1 MYEEYRKELRRQ
13 HKNIRGLAERGSEM
27 GIGICMIFILAFIIV
42 FQQVL
47 PTAVI
52 VGFAIMGVYIGY
64 KGFVYEEEKEANND
78 TAQNWHSERRTKDT
92 Y

>member
-1 MYEEYRKELRRQ
+1 
-13 HKNIRGLAERGSEM
+13 
-27 GIGICMIFILAFIIV
+27 MIFILAFIIV

-64 KGFVYEEEKEANND
+64 KGFVEEEEKEANKE
-78 TAQNWHSERRTKDT
+78 TAQNWHSERF
-92 Y
+92 

>member
-1 MYEEYRKELRRQ
+1 
-13 HKNIRGLAERGSEM
+13 
-27 GIGICMIFILAFIIV
+27 MIFILAFIIV

-64 KGFVYEEEKEANND
+64 KGFVAEEEKEANKE
-78 TAQNWHSERRTKDT
+78 TAQNWHSERF
-92 Y
+92 

>member
-1 MYEEYRKELRRQ
+1 
-13 HKNIRGLAERGSEM
+13 M
-27 GIGICMIFILAFIIV
+27 GIGICMIFILAIIIV

-64 KGFVYEEEKEANND
+64 KGFVAEEEKEANKD
-78 TAQNWHSERRTKDT
+78 TAQNWHSERCKKDT

>member
-52 VGFAIMGVYIGY
+52 VGFAIMGVYLGY
-64 KGFVYEEEKEANND
+64 KGFVYEEEKEENRETD
-78 TAQNWHSERRTKDT
+78 QFWQTDRFERTHK
-92 Y
+92 

>member
-52 VGFAIMGVYIGY
+52 VGFAIMGVYLGY
-64 KGFVYEEEKEANND
+64 KGFAYEEEKEENRETD
-78 TAQNWHSERRTKDT
+78 QFWQTDRFERTHK
-92 Y
+92 

>member
-52 VGFAIMGVYIGY
+52 VGFAIMGVYLGY
-64 KGFVYEEEKEANND
+64 KGFVYEEEKEANRETD
-78 TAQNWHSERRTKDT
+78 QFWQTDRFERTHK
-92 Y
+92 